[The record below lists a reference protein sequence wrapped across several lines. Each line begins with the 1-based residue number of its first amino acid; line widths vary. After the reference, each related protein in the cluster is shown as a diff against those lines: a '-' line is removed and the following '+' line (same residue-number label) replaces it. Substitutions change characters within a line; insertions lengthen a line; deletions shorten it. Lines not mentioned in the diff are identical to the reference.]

1 MVKKSEKIEQIL
13 KEIQLYCE
21 QEKFPWLGQLLGI
34 KENYKIEHIIGMVE
48 KFIVGP
54 YNEGV
59 LDEYL
64 KVELAKYKM
73 MQALMCQDLPEV
85 DLSDEQ
91 LKYVKC
97 KLIEIIK
104 VITF

>member
-1 MVKKSEKIEQIL
+1 MKKSEKIEQIL

-34 KENYKIEHIIGMVE
+34 KEHYKIEHIIGMVE
-48 KFIVGP
+48 KFIRPV
-54 YNEGV
+54 YEEGM

-73 MQALMCQDLPEV
+73 MQALMCADLPEV
-85 DLSDEQ
+85 SLSEEQ
-91 LKYVKC
+91 LKYVKN

>member
-13 KEIQLYCE
+13 EDIELYCE
-21 QEKFPWLGQLLGI
+21 QQKFPWLGQLLGI
-34 KENYKIEHIIGMVE
+34 KEHYKIEHIIG
-48 KFIVGP
+48 FIERFIRPV
-54 YNEGV
+54 YEEGM

-64 KVELAKYKM
+64 KCELAKYKM
-73 MQALMCQDLPEV
+73 VQALMCQDLPNV
-85 DLSDEQ
+85 DLTDEQ